1 MKSIKSKLKRLTT
14 KILSIIL
21 GFACL
26 WYVSP
31 QALGGILDLGSYYK
45 KEYVTLSGR
54 PDYVGSMNGRKIR
67 EQTIEIN
74 GLELINTRKIDLDDR
89 YKKMEIKM
97 LPRSKYV
104 ISIKILE

>member
-1 MKSIKSKLKRLTT
+1 MKSIQRKLKRLTV
-14 KILSIIL
+14 KFLFVIL
-21 GFACL
+21 GFAGL

-31 QALGGILDLGSYYK
+31 QALAGVLDLGSYYK

-54 PDYVGSMNGRKIR
+54 PDYVGSMGRKIR
-67 EQTIEIN
+67 EQTIKIN